1 MSSIMDLYNGEI
13 IAYTIGDKQDTAFVL
28 YTLDQLPKQRIV
40 YCIVI
45 GALFILLLITRTK

>member
-1 MSSIMDLYNGEI
+1 MDLYNGEI